1 MSLSPVHASRLS
13 RALVA
18 TVALLALSVAGCS
31 DDGGDDEA
39 TSTSS
44 PATNASAG
52 AGAGDGGTGTGDG
65 TGSESESTENPTTFG
80 YRVDGEPGTTV
91 LVETLAETEAEGGP
105 QELSQ
110 TWSITDEPRWMLYTN
125 WVTGGEISLELTEGD
140 AATVEIL
147 RGHAVDPDNP
157 FAGLEVVEVLQTVE
171 VTAGEPV
178 TVTFP

>member
-1 MSLSPVHASRLS
+1 MDISSVHASRLS

-18 TVALLALSVAGCS
+18 TVAVLALSVAGCS

-39 TSTSS
+39 TSTLS
-44 PATNASAG
+44 PATNPNAG
-52 AGAGDGGTGTGDG
+52 AGAGDTGSSEGTEP
-65 TGSESESTENPTTFG
+65 GSESSDNPTTFG

-91 LVETLAETEAEGGP
+91 LVESLVETEAEGGP

-140 AATVEIL
+140 AATVEVL

-171 VTAGEPV
+171 LTAGEPV